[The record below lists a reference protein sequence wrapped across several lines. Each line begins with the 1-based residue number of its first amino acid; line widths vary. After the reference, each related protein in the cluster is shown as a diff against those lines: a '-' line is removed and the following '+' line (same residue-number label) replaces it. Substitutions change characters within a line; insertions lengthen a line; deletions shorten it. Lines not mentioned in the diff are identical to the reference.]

1 MIFKNIRMILREL
14 SKQKLRTMLTLFG
27 IFWGTT
33 SVILLL
39 TFGIAVKASTSK
51 TMHGMGEAICVI
63 WSGKTSISYGGFP
76 KGRQLSFY
84 NDDAQYLK
92 DQVPLIGEI
101 SPQYSRYD
109 IAVNVGDKKQNFT
122 INAVWP
128 EFQDMRN
135 MVPREGSRFINNLD
149 MENRRRVVF
158 IGNEVEKTM
167 FGDTNSVGKMMLIDG
182 IPYKVIGVIIAKE
195 QDGSY
200 NGRDKYAIFMPTT
213 TYLGIYGDR
222 YVNNLVARAKN
233 VNQTSQMKKAI
244 VEAMAKK
251 YRFAPEDTQ
260 ALPIWDTTEYDQ
272 FLGTFF
278 TGFTI
283 FLGVVGVMTLI
294 VGGIGIA
301 NIMYVIVEERTSEIG
316 IKRAIGAKKRVILTQ
331 YLIETF
337 VISSVGTIAGFLFAR
352 LLIFGINK
360 AHLDDFVGVLILN
373 PTIAILTIIIISSIT
388 FIAGWGPAKRASTLD
403 PVVAING

>member
-1 MIFKNIRMILREL
+1 MFFKNIRMIFREL
-14 SKQKLRTMLTLFG
+14 SKQKLRTVLTLFG

-92 DQVPLIGEI
+92 DQVPLIGNI
-101 SPQYSRYD
+101 SPQYARYD
-109 IAVNVGDKKQNFT
+109 IPVNVNDKKQNFT

-135 MVPREGSRFINNLD
+135 MVPRAGSRFINPLD
-149 MENRRRVVF
+149 MEDRRRIVF

-167 FGDTNSVGKMMLIDG
+167 FGEEDAVGKLMYIDG
-182 IPYKVIGVIIAKE
+182 IPYKVIGVIIDKQ

-200 NGRDKYAIFMPTT
+200 NGQDKNAIFMPTT

-222 YVNNLVARAKN
+222 YVDNLVARAGD
-233 VNQTSQMKKAI
+233 VTRTEQMKNAI
-244 VEAMAKK
+244 VVAMAKK
-251 YRFAPEDTQ
+251 YRFSPEDTQ
-260 ALPIWDTTEYDQ
+260 ALPLWDTTEYDQ

-316 IKRAIGAKKRVILTQ
+316 VKRAIGAKKRIILIQ

-337 VISSVGTIAGFLFAR
+337 FISMIGSISGFLFAV
-352 LLIFGINK
+352 LLIFIINQ
-360 AHLDDFVGVLILN
+360 APFEDFIGVLILK
-373 PTIAILTIIIISSIT
+373 PIVAIITIIIISAIT

-403 PVVAING
+403 PVVAINS

>member
-1 MIFKNIRMILREL
+1 VLLKNLRMIFREL
-14 SKQKLRTMLTLFG
+14 SKQKLRTILTLFG

-39 TFGIAVKASTSK
+39 TFGMAVKSRTSK

-76 KGRQLSFY
+76 KGRQLSFF
-84 NDDAQYLK
+84 NGDAEYLRQ
-92 DQVPLIGEI
+92 QVPLIGEI
-101 SPQYSRYD
+101 SPQYARYD
-109 IAVNVGDKKQNFT
+109 VPVNVNGKKQNFT

-135 MVPREGSRFINNLD
+135 MVPREGSRFISPLD
-149 MENRRRVVF
+149 MEERRRVVF

-167 FGDTNSVGKMMLIDG
+167 FGSEDAVGKLMYIDAL
-182 IPYKVIGVIIAKE
+182 PYRVIGVIVEKQ

-200 NGRDKYAIFMPTT
+200 NGQDKNAIFMPTT

-222 YVNNLVARAKN
+222 YIDNLVARAKD
-233 VNQTSQMKKAI
+233 VHKTPQMKAAI
-244 VEAMAKK
+244 VTAMAKK
-251 YRFAPEDTQ
+251 YRFSPEDTQ

-272 FLGTFF
+272 FLSTFF
-278 TGFTI
+278 NGFTI

-294 VGGIGIA
+294 VGGIGVA

-316 IKRAIGAKKRVILTQ
+316 VKRAIGAKKRVILSQ

-337 VISSVGTIAGFLFAR
+337 FISMVGTISGFLFAV
-352 LLIFGINK
+352 LLIVIINQ
-360 AHLDDFVGVLILN
+360 APIEDFVGVLILK
-373 PTIAILTIIIISSIT
+373 PSIAIITIIIISMIT
-388 FIAGWGPAKRASTLD
+388 LIAGWGPAKRAATLD
-403 PVVAING
+403 PVVAINS

>member
-1 MIFKNIRMILREL
+1 
-14 SKQKLRTMLTLFG
+14 MLTLFG

-84 NDDAQYLK
+84 NDDAQYLR
-92 DQVPLIGEI
+92 DQVSLIGEI
-101 SPQYSRYD
+101 SPQYARYD
-109 IAVNVGDKKQNFT
+109 IPVNVGDKKQNFT

-135 MVPREGSRFINNLD
+135 MVPRAGSRFINNLD
-149 MENRRRVVF
+149 MEKRRRVVF

-167 FGDTNSVGKMMLIDG
+167 FGDTSSVGKMILIDN

-200 NGRDKYAIFMPTT
+200 NGQDKYAIFMPTT

-222 YVNNLVARAKN
+222 YINNMIARAKN
-233 VNQTSQMKKAI
+233 VQQTSQMKQAI

-251 YRFAPEDTQ
+251 YRFSPEDTQ
-260 ALPIWDTTEYDQ
+260 ALPVWDTSEYDQ

-283 FLGVVGVMTLI
+283 FLGIVGVMTLI

-316 IKRAIGAKKRVILTQ
+316 VKRAIGAKKRLILTQ

-337 VISSVGTIAGFLFAR
+337 LISAVGTIAGFLFA
-352 LLIFGINK
+352 LILIFVINQ
-360 AHLDDFVGVLILN
+360 APLEDFIGVLILN
-373 PTIAILTIIIISSIT
+373 PAVAIITIVIISTIT
-388 FIAGWGPAKRASTLD
+388 LIAGWGPAKRASLLD
-403 PVVAING
+403 PVIAINS

>member
-1 MIFKNIRMILREL
+1 MIFREL
-14 SKQKLRTMLTLFG
+14 SKQKLRTLLTLFG

-33 SVILLL
+33 SVILLV

-92 DQVPLIGEI
+92 EQVPLIDNI
-101 SPQYSRYD
+101 SPQYARYD
-109 IAVNVGDKKQNFT
+109 IPVNVNDKKQNFP

-135 MVPREGSRFINNLD
+135 MVPRAGSRFISDLD
-149 MENRRRVVF
+149 MQKRRRVVF

-167 FGDTNSVGKMMLIDG
+167 FGDNEDAVGKMMLIDG
-182 IPYKVIGVIIAKE
+182 IPYRVIGVIIKKE

-200 NGRDKYAIFMPTT
+200 NGQDKNAIFMPTT

-222 YVNNLVARAKN
+222 YINNMIARAKD
-233 VNQTSQMKKAI
+233 VTQTSQMKQSI
-244 VEAMAKK
+244 IEAMAKK
-251 YRFAPEDTQ
+251 YRFSPDDTQ

-278 TGFTI
+278 NGFTI

-316 IKRAIGAKKRVILTQ
+316 VKRAIGAKKRTILVQ

-337 VISSVGTIAGFLFAR
+337 VISSVGTISGFLFAT
-352 LLIFGINK
+352 LLIFGINQ
-360 AHLDDFVGVLILN
+360 APFEDFIGELILK
-373 PTIAILTIIIISSIT
+373 PVVAIITIIIISAIT

-403 PVVAING
+403 PVVAINS

>member
-1 MIFKNIRMILREL
+1 MILREL

>member
-1 MIFKNIRMILREL
+1 
-14 SKQKLRTMLTLFG
+14 
-27 IFWGTT
+27 
-33 SVILLL
+33 
-39 TFGIAVKASTSK
+39 
-51 TMHGMGEAICVI
+51 MGEAICVI

-84 NDDAQYLK
+84 NDDAQYLR
-92 DQVPLIGEI
+92 DQVSLIGEI
-101 SPQYSRYD
+101 SPQYARYD
-109 IAVNVGDKKQNFT
+109 IPVNVGDKKQNFT

-135 MVPREGSRFINNLD
+135 MVPRAGSRFINNLD
-149 MENRRRVVF
+149 MEKRRRVVF

-167 FGDTNSVGKMMLIDG
+167 FGDTSSVGKMILIDN

-200 NGRDKYAIFMPTT
+200 NGQDKYAIFMPTT

-222 YVNNLVARAKN
+222 YINNMIARAKN
-233 VNQTSQMKKAI
+233 VQQTSQMKQAI

-251 YRFAPEDTQ
+251 YRFSPEDTQ
-260 ALPIWDTTEYDQ
+260 ALPVWDTSEYDQ

-283 FLGVVGVMTLI
+283 FLGIVGVMTLI

-316 IKRAIGAKKRVILTQ
+316 VKRAIGAKKRLILTQ

-337 VISSVGTIAGFLFAR
+337 LISAVGTIAGFLFA
-352 LLIFGINK
+352 LILIFVINQ
-360 AHLDDFVGVLILN
+360 APLEDFIGVLILN
-373 PTIAILTIIIISSIT
+373 PAVAIITIVIISTIT
-388 FIAGWGPAKRASTLD
+388 LIAGWGPAKRASLLD
-403 PVVAING
+403 PVIAINS

>member
-1 MIFKNIRMILREL
+1 MLLKNLRMIFREL
-14 SKQKLRTMLTLFG
+14 SKQKLRTILTLFG

-39 TFGIAVKASTSK
+39 TFGMAVKSRTSK

-76 KGRQLSFY
+76 KGRQLSFF
-84 NDDAQYLK
+84 NGDAEYLRQ
-92 DQVPLIGEI
+92 QVPLIGEI
-101 SPQYSRYD
+101 SPQYARYD
-109 IAVNVGDKKQNFT
+109 VPVSVNGKKQNFT

-135 MVPREGSRFINNLD
+135 MVPREGSRFISPLD
-149 MENRRRVVF
+149 MEERRRVVF

-167 FGDTNSVGKMMLIDG
+167 FGSEDAVGKLMYIDAL
-182 IPYKVIGVIIAKE
+182 PYRVIGVIVEKQ

-200 NGRDKYAIFMPTT
+200 NGQDKNAIFMPTT

-222 YVNNLVARAKN
+222 YIDNLVARAKD
-233 VNQTSQMKKAI
+233 VHKTPQMKAAI
-244 VEAMAKK
+244 VTAMAKK
-251 YRFAPEDTQ
+251 YRFSPEDTQ

-272 FLGTFF
+272 FLSTFF
-278 TGFTI
+278 NGFTI

-294 VGGIGIA
+294 VGGIGVA

-316 IKRAIGAKKRVILTQ
+316 VKRAIGAKKRVILSQ
-331 YLIETF
+331 YLVETF
-337 VISSVGTIAGFLFAR
+337 FISMVGTISGFLFAV
-352 LLIFGINK
+352 LLIVIINQ
-360 AHLDDFVGVLILN
+360 APIEDFVGVLILK
-373 PTIAILTIIIISSIT
+373 PSIAIITIIIISMIT
-388 FIAGWGPAKRASTLD
+388 LIAGWGPAKRAATLD
-403 PVVAING
+403 PVVAINS

>member
-1 MIFKNIRMILREL
+1 VFFKNIRMIFREL
-14 SKQKLRTMLTLFG
+14 SKQKLRTTLTLFG

-33 SVILLL
+33 SVILLI

-51 TMHGMGEAICVI
+51 TMHGMGEAICVV

-76 KGRQLSFY
+76 KGRQLNFY

-92 DQVPLIGEI
+92 DQVSLIDNI
-101 SPQYSRYD
+101 SPQYARYD
-109 IAVNVGDKKQNFT
+109 VPVNVNDKKQNFT

-135 MVPREGSRFINNLD
+135 MVPREDSRFISDLD
-149 MENRRRVVF
+149 MKKRRRVVF

-167 FGDTNSVGKMMLIDG
+167 FGDENAVGKMMLIDG
-182 IPYKVIGVIIAKE
+182 IPYRVIGVIIEKE

-200 NGRDKYAIFMPTT
+200 NGRDKDAIFMPTT
-213 TYLGIYGDR
+213 TYLGIYGAR
-222 YVNNLVARAKN
+222 YMDNMVARAKD
-233 VNQTSQMKKAI
+233 VNRTSQMKQAI
-244 VEAMAKK
+244 IEAMAKK
-251 YRFAPEDTQ
+251 YRFSPEDTQ

-316 IKRAIGAKKRVILTQ
+316 VKRAIGAKKRTILTQ
-331 YLIETF
+331 YIIETF
-337 VISSVGTIAGFLFAR
+337 VISSIGTVSGFLFAI
-352 LLIFGINK
+352 LLIFIINK
-360 AHLDDFVGVLILN
+360 APLEDFIGVLILK
-373 PTIAILTIIIISSIT
+373 PVVAIITIVIISAIT
-388 FIAGWGPAKRASTLD
+388 FVAGWGPAKRAANLD
-403 PVVAING
+403 PVVAINN

>member
-1 MIFKNIRMILREL
+1 MLLKNLRMIFREL
-14 SKQKLRTMLTLFG
+14 SKQKLRTILTLFG

-39 TFGIAVKASTSK
+39 TFGMAVKSRTSK

-76 KGRQLSFY
+76 KGRQLSFF
-84 NDDAQYLK
+84 NGDAEYLRQ
-92 DQVPLIGEI
+92 QVPLIGEI
-101 SPQYSRYD
+101 SPQYARYD
-109 IAVNVGDKKQNFT
+109 VPVNVNGKKQNFT

-135 MVPREGSRFINNLD
+135 MVPREGSRFISPLD
-149 MENRRRVVF
+149 MEERRRVVF

-167 FGDTNSVGKMMLIDG
+167 FGSEDAVGKLMYIDAL
-182 IPYKVIGVIIAKE
+182 PYRVIGVIVEKQ

-200 NGRDKYAIFMPTT
+200 NGQDKNAIFMPTT

-222 YVNNLVARAKN
+222 YIDNLVARAKD
-233 VNQTSQMKKAI
+233 VHKTPQMKAAI
-244 VEAMAKK
+244 VTAMAKK
-251 YRFAPEDTQ
+251 YRFSPEDTQ

-272 FLGTFF
+272 FLSTFF
-278 TGFTI
+278 NGFTI

-294 VGGIGIA
+294 VGGIGVA

-316 IKRAIGAKKRVILTQ
+316 VKRAIGAKKRVILSQ

-337 VISSVGTIAGFLFAR
+337 FISMVGTISGFLFAV
-352 LLIFGINK
+352 LLIVIINQ
-360 AHLDDFVGVLILN
+360 APIEDFVGVLILK
-373 PTIAILTIIIISSIT
+373 PSIAIITIIIISMIT
-388 FIAGWGPAKRASTLD
+388 LIAGWGPAKRAATLD
-403 PVVAING
+403 PVVAINS

>member
-1 MIFKNIRMILREL
+1 VFFKNIRMIFREL
-14 SKQKLRTMLTLFG
+14 SKQKLRTVLTLFG

-92 DQVPLIGEI
+92 DQVPLIGNI
-101 SPQYSRYD
+101 SPQYARYD
-109 IAVNVGDKKQNFT
+109 VPVNVNDKKQNFT

-128 EFQDMRN
+128 EFRDMRN
-135 MVPREGSRFINNLD
+135 MVPRAGSRFINPLD
-149 MENRRRVVF
+149 MAERRRVVF

-167 FGDTNSVGKMMLIDG
+167 FGEEDAVGKLMYIDG
-182 IPYKVIGVIIAKE
+182 VPYKVIGVIIEKQ

-200 NGRDKYAIFMPTT
+200 NGQDKNAIFMPTT

-222 YVNNLVARAKN
+222 YIHNLVARAEDVTK
-233 VNQTSQMKKAI
+233 TDQMKNAI
-244 VEAMAKK
+244 VVAMAKK
-251 YRFAPEDTQ
+251 YRFSPEDTQ
-260 ALPIWDTTEYDQ
+260 ALPLWDTTEYDQ

-316 IKRAIGAKKRVILTQ
+316 VKRAIGAKKRIILIQ

-337 VISSVGTIAGFLFAR
+337 FISMIGSISGFLFAV
-352 LLIFGINK
+352 LLIFIINQ
-360 AHLDDFVGVLILN
+360 APFEDFIGVLILK
-373 PTIAILTIIIISSIT
+373 PIVAIITILIISAIT

-403 PVVAING
+403 PVVAINN

>member
-1 MIFKNIRMILREL
+1 
-14 SKQKLRTMLTLFG
+14 
-27 IFWGTT
+27 
-33 SVILLL
+33 
-39 TFGIAVKASTSK
+39 
-51 TMHGMGEAICVI
+51 MGEAICVI

-92 DQVPLIGEI
+92 DQVPLIGNI

-109 IAVNVGDKKQNFT
+109 VPVNVNNKKQNFT

-135 MVPREGSRFINNLD
+135 LVPRKGSRFISDLD
-149 MENRRRVVF
+149 MKKRRRVVF

-167 FGDTNSVGKMMLIDG
+167 FGDTSSVGKMMLIDG
-182 IPYKVIGVIIAKE
+182 IPYRVVGVIIEKQ

-200 NGRDKYAIFMPTT
+200 NGQDKNAIFMPTT
-213 TYLGIYGDR
+213 TYLGIYGAR

-233 VNQTSQMKKAI
+233 VRYTSQMKQAI
-244 VEAMAKK
+244 IEAMAKK
-251 YRFAPEDTQ
+251 YRFSPEDTQ

-278 TGFTI
+278 NGFTI

-316 IKRAIGAKKRVILTQ
+316 VKRAIGAKKRVILVQ

-337 VISSVGTIAGFLFAR
+337 VISSIGTITGFLFAI
-352 LLIFGINK
+352 LLIFGINQ
-360 AHLDDFVGVLILN
+360 APLEDFIGVLILK
-373 PTIAILTIIIISSIT
+373 PVVAIITILIISAIT
-388 FIAGWGPAKRASTLD
+388 FIAGWGPAKRAANLD
-403 PVVAING
+403 PVVAINS

>member
-1 MIFKNIRMILREL
+1 VIFKNIRMILREL

>member
-1 MIFKNIRMILREL
+1 MLLKNLRMIFREL
-14 SKQKLRTMLTLFG
+14 SKQKLRTILTLFG

-39 TFGIAVKASTSK
+39 TFGMAVKSRTSK

-76 KGRQLSFY
+76 KGRQLSFF
-84 NDDAQYLK
+84 NGDAEYLRQ
-92 DQVPLIGEI
+92 QVPLIGEI
-101 SPQYSRYD
+101 SPQYARYD
-109 IAVNVGDKKQNFT
+109 VPVNVNGKKQNFT

-135 MVPREGSRFINNLD
+135 MVPREGSRFISPLD
-149 MENRRRVVF
+149 MEERRRVVF

-167 FGDTNSVGKMMLIDG
+167 FGSEDAVGKLMYIDAL
-182 IPYKVIGVIIAKE
+182 PYRVIGVIVEKQ

-200 NGRDKYAIFMPTT
+200 NGQDKNAIFMPTT

-222 YVNNLVARAKN
+222 YIDNLVARAKD
-233 VNQTSQMKKAI
+233 VHKTPQMKAAI
-244 VEAMAKK
+244 VTAMAKK
-251 YRFAPEDTQ
+251 YRFSPEDTQ

-272 FLGTFF
+272 FLSTFF
-278 TGFTI
+278 NGFAI

-294 VGGIGIA
+294 VGGIGVA

-316 IKRAIGAKKRVILTQ
+316 VKRAIGAKKRVILSQ

-337 VISSVGTIAGFLFAR
+337 FISMVGTISGFLFAV
-352 LLIFGINK
+352 LLIVIINQ
-360 AHLDDFVGVLILN
+360 APIEDFVGVLILK
-373 PTIAILTIIIISSIT
+373 PSIAIITIIIISMIT
-388 FIAGWGPAKRASTLD
+388 LIAGWGPAKRAATLD
-403 PVVAING
+403 PVVAINS

>member
-1 MIFKNIRMILREL
+1 MILREL

-283 FLGVVGVMTLI
+283 FLGIVGVMTLI

>member
-1 MIFKNIRMILREL
+1 MLFKNIRMIFREL

-39 TFGIAVKASTSK
+39 TFGIAVKANTSK

-63 WSGKTSISYGGFP
+63 WSGKTSISFGGFP

-84 NDDAQYLK
+84 NDDALYLK
-92 DQVPLIGEI
+92 EQVPLIGNI

-109 IAVNVGDKKQNFT
+109 IPVNVNDKKQNFT

-128 EFQDMRN
+128 EFKDMRN
-135 MVPREGSRFINNLD
+135 MVPREGSRFLSDLD
-149 MENRRRVVF
+149 MQKRRRVVF

-167 FGDTNSVGKMMLIDG
+167 FGEENSVGKMILIDG
-182 IPYKVIGVIIAKE
+182 IPYRVIGVIIKKE

-200 NGRDKYAIFMPTT
+200 NGQDKNAIFMPTT

-222 YVNNLVARAKN
+222 YINNMVARAKD
-233 VNQTSQMKKAI
+233 VNQTSQMKQAI
-244 VEAMAKK
+244 VSAMAKK
-251 YRFAPEDTQ
+251 YRFSPEDIQ

-278 TGFTI
+278 NGFTI
-283 FLGVVGVMTLI
+283 FLGIVGVMTLI

-316 IKRAIGAKKRVILTQ
+316 VKRAIGAKKRTILVQ

-337 VISSVGTIAGFLFAR
+337 VISSVGTISGFLFAV

-360 AHLDDFVGVLILN
+360 APIQDFVGVLILK
-373 PTIAILTIIIISSIT
+373 PIIAIITIIIISAIT
-388 FIAGWGPAKRASTLD
+388 FIAGWGPAKRASNLD
-403 PVVAING
+403 PVVAINS

>member
-1 MIFKNIRMILREL
+1 MP
-14 SKQKLRTMLTLFG
+14 
-27 IFWGTT
+27 
-33 SVILLL
+33 
-39 TFGIAVKASTSK
+39 
-51 TMHGMGEAICVI
+51 GMGEAICVI
-63 WSGKTSISYGGFP
+63 WSGTTRLSFGGFP
-76 KGRQLSFY
+76 KGRHISFH

-92 DQVPLIGEI
+92 EQVPLIGNI

-109 IAVNVGDKKQNFT
+109 IPVNVNDKKQNFT

-128 EFQDMRN
+128 EFKDMRN
-135 MVPREGSRFINNLD
+135 MVPREGCRFISDLD
-149 MENRRRVVF
+149 MQKRRRVVF

-167 FGDTNSVGKMMLIDG
+167 FGEENSVGKMMLIDG
-182 IPYKVIGVIIAKE
+182 IPYRVIGVIIKKE

-200 NGRDKYAIFMPTT
+200 NGQDKNAIFMPTT

-222 YVNNLVARAKN
+222 YINNMIARAKN
-233 VNQTSQMKKAI
+233 VSQTSLMKNAI
-244 VEAMAKK
+244 VAAMAKK
-251 YRFAPEDTQ
+251 YRFSPEDTQ

-278 TGFTI
+278 NGFTI

-316 IKRAIGAKKRVILTQ
+316 VKRAIGAKKRTILVQ

-337 VISSVGTIAGFLFAR
+337 VISSIGTISGFLFAI
-352 LLIFGINK
+352 LLIFLINK
-360 AHLDDFVGVLILN
+360 APIKDFVGVLILN
-373 PTIAILTIIIISSIT
+373 PLVAIITVIVISAIT
-388 FIAGWGPAKRASTLD
+388 FIAGWGPAKRASNLD
-403 PVVAING
+403 PVVAITN

>member
-1 MIFKNIRMILREL
+1 MLIRNIRFTLREL

-33 SVILLL
+33 SVILLV
-39 TFGIAVKASTSK
+39 TFGLAVKASTSK

-84 NDDAQYLK
+84 NDDAEYLRA
-92 DQVPLIGEI
+92 QVPLIGEI
-101 SPQYSRYD
+101 SPQYSRYN
-109 IAVNVGDKKQNFT
+109 IPVNVNDKKQNFT

-135 MVPREGSRFINNLD
+135 MVPREGSRFLSVLD
-149 MENRRRVVF
+149 MEKRRRVVF

-167 FGDTNSVGKMMLIDG
+167 FGKEDAIGKMMLIDG
-182 IPYKVIGVIIAKE
+182 LPYQVVGVIVEKK

-200 NGRDKYAIFMPTT
+200 NGQDKNAIFMPTT

-222 YVNNLVARAKN
+222 FIDNMIARARD
-233 VNQTSQMKKAI
+233 VHQTSLMKQAI
-244 VEAMAKK
+244 LEALAKK
-251 YRFAPEDTQ
+251 YRFSPEDTD
-260 ALPIWDTTEYDQ
+260 ALPIWDTTDYDQ
-272 FLGTFF
+272 FLSTFF
-278 TGFTI
+278 NGFTI

-301 NIMYVIVEERTSEIG
+301 NIMYVIVEERTAEIG
-316 IKRAIGAKKRVILTQ
+316 VKRAIGAKKRVILTQ

-337 VISSVGTIAGFLFAR
+337 FISAIGTLCGFLFSV
-352 LLIFGINK
+352 LLIFLINQ
-360 AHLDDFVGVLILN
+360 APLDDFIGVLILK
-373 PTIAILTIIIISSIT
+373 PPVVLLTIAIISAIT
-388 FIAGWGPAKRASTLD
+388 FIAGWGPAKRAANLD
-403 PVVAING
+403 PVVAISS

>member
-1 MIFKNIRMILREL
+1 MFLKNIRMIFREL
-14 SKQKLRTMLTLFG
+14 SKQKLRTVLTLFG

-39 TFGIAVKASTSK
+39 TFGMAVKARTSK
-51 TMHGMGEAICVI
+51 TMHGMGESICVI

-92 DQVPLIGEI
+92 DQVPLIGNI
-101 SPQYSRYD
+101 SPQYARYD
-109 IAVNVGDKKQNFT
+109 IPVNVNDKKQNFT

-135 MVPREGSRFINNLD
+135 MVPRAGSRFINPLD
-149 MENRRRVVF
+149 MQERRRVVF
-158 IGNEVEKTM
+158 IGNDVEKTM
-167 FGDTNSVGKMMLIDG
+167 FVGEDAVGKLMYIDG
-182 IPYKVIGVIIAKE
+182 VPYKVIGVIIEKE

-200 NGRDKYAIFMPTT
+200 NGRDKNAIFMPTT

-222 YVNNLVARAKN
+222 YIDNLVARAED
-233 VNQTSQMKKAI
+233 VNKTDQMKNAI
-244 VEAMAKK
+244 VAAMAKK
-251 YRFAPEDTQ
+251 YRFSPEDTQ
-260 ALPIWDTTEYDQ
+260 ALPVWDTTEYDQ

-283 FLGVVGVMTLI
+283 FLGIVGVMTLI

-316 IKRAIGAKKRVILTQ
+316 VKRAIGAKKRVILIQ

-337 VISSVGTIAGFLFAR
+337 FISMIGSISGFLFAV
-352 LLIFGINK
+352 LLIFIINK
-360 AHLDDFVGVLILN
+360 APIEDFVGVLILK
-373 PTIAILTIIIISSIT
+373 PIVSIITIIIISAIT

-403 PVVAING
+403 PVVAINS

>member
-1 MIFKNIRMILREL
+1 MIFREL

-84 NDDAQYLK
+84 NDDAQYLR
-92 DQVPLIGEI
+92 DQVSLIGEI
-101 SPQYSRYD
+101 SPQYARYD
-109 IAVNVGDKKQNFT
+109 IPVNVGDKKQNFT

-135 MVPREGSRFINNLD
+135 MVPRAGSRFINNLD
-149 MENRRRVVF
+149 MEKRRRVVF

-167 FGDTNSVGKMMLIDG
+167 FGDTSSVGKMILIDN

-200 NGRDKYAIFMPTT
+200 NGQDKYAIFMPTT

-222 YVNNLVARAKN
+222 YINNMIARAKN
-233 VNQTSQMKKAI
+233 VQQTSQMKQAI

-251 YRFAPEDTQ
+251 YRFSPEDTQ
-260 ALPIWDTTEYDQ
+260 ALPVWDTSEYDQ

-283 FLGVVGVMTLI
+283 FLGIVGVMTLI

-316 IKRAIGAKKRVILTQ
+316 VKRAIGAKKRLILTQ

-337 VISSVGTIAGFLFAR
+337 LISAVGTIAGFLFA
-352 LLIFGINK
+352 LILIFVINQ
-360 AHLDDFVGVLILN
+360 APLEDFIGVLILN
-373 PTIAILTIIIISSIT
+373 PAVAIITIVIISTIT
-388 FIAGWGPAKRASTLD
+388 LIAGWGPAKRASLLD
-403 PVVAING
+403 PVIAINS

>member
-1 MIFKNIRMILREL
+1 MLLKNLRMIFREL
-14 SKQKLRTMLTLFG
+14 SKQKLRTILTLFG

-39 TFGIAVKASTSK
+39 TFGMAVKSRTSK

-76 KGRQLSFY
+76 KGRQLSFF
-84 NDDAQYLK
+84 NGDAEYLRQ
-92 DQVPLIGEI
+92 QVPLIGEI
-101 SPQYSRYD
+101 SPQYARYD
-109 IAVNVGDKKQNFT
+109 VPVNVNGKKQNFT

-135 MVPREGSRFINNLD
+135 MVPREGSRFISPLD
-149 MENRRRVVF
+149 MEERRRVVF

-167 FGDTNSVGKMMLIDG
+167 FGSEDAVDKLMYIDAL
-182 IPYKVIGVIIAKE
+182 PYRVIGVIVEKQ

-200 NGRDKYAIFMPTT
+200 NGQDKNAIFMPTT

-222 YVNNLVARAKN
+222 YIDNLVARAKD
-233 VNQTSQMKKAI
+233 VHKTPQMKAAI
-244 VEAMAKK
+244 VTAMAKK
-251 YRFAPEDTQ
+251 YRFSPEDTQ

-272 FLGTFF
+272 FLSTFF
-278 TGFTI
+278 NGFTI

-294 VGGIGIA
+294 VGGIGVA

-316 IKRAIGAKKRVILTQ
+316 VKRAIGAKKRVILSQ
-331 YLIETF
+331 YLVETF
-337 VISSVGTIAGFLFAR
+337 FISMVGTISGFLFAV
-352 LLIFGINK
+352 LLIVIINQ
-360 AHLDDFVGVLILN
+360 APIEDFVGVLILK
-373 PTIAILTIIIISSIT
+373 PSIAIITIIIISMIT
-388 FIAGWGPAKRASTLD
+388 LIAGWGPAKRAATLD
-403 PVVAING
+403 PVVAINS